1 MHDPLPAQ
9 AVDVCMWIAS
19 LAARPLR
26 AATIDNYR
34 WALHSLHT
42 ELALSSIVG
51 AHPQIKRMIEGV
63 KKTQGSLGSRPPRL
77 PVTPAVIRAVTLL
90 LDPGT
95 WECPPSPSPR
105 CGSRP
110 CVPRLTRARVWL
122 VSDVCVRQTE
132 RPTIACC

>member
-1 MHDPLPAQ
+1 
-9 AVDVCMWIAS
+9 MWIAS

-90 LDPGT
+90 LDPDVGM
-95 WECPPSPSPR
+95 PPFPFPPCR
-105 CGSRP
+105 SRP

-132 RPTIACC
+132 TPTIACC